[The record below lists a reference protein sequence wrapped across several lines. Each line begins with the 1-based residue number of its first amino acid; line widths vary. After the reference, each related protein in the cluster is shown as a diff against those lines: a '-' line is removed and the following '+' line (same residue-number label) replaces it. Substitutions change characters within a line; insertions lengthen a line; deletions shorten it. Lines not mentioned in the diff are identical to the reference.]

1 MLNVINAIEE
11 KLQAQ
16 KDEIFFKD
24 MQIKDLKEK
33 LQAAE
38 NERDAMAAK
47 LKAVESYIEQNEGAT
62 A

>member
-24 MQIKDLKEK
+24 LQIKDLKEK
-33 LQAAE
+33 LEAAE
-38 NERDAMAAK
+38 NERGALAAK
-47 LKAVESYIEQNEGAT
+47 LKAVEEYIEKAVTN
-62 A
+62 